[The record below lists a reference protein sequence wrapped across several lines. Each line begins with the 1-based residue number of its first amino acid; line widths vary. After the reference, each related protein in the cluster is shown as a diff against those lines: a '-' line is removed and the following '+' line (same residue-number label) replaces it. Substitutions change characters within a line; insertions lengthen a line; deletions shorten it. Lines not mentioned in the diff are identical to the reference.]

1 MARPLVLIF
10 QELASPQATPNT
22 PDLNTIVVGPAY
34 DLFDYPDDAA
44 TILLPSTYGQLEAH
58 AGNGTYPGYQPPAT
72 GSDAVTVLDGGY
84 PGQSAGS
91 KVDHASVKAVL
102 RLPRVVLG
110 STYLGAGV
118 APVFGGSVT
127 TTTADR
133 TLVTITGG
141 VTTDFVAAG
150 IQPGDRVV
158 MTSSQA
164 GVEQTVVRVVQSVG
178 EPNGSGLVAPGNEN
192 KLRLTQQLPDSGAGL
207 GQWTYDANGEIR
219 VERTLAT
226 QELLDPTDSIVTFPE
241 PGSDKLV
248 IKGGVGLSV
257 QLTPAATVAVPAP
270 ATTTVTRTLSYAEVY
285 LAYRALRQ
293 DLQEVGSVTSDDIR
307 VVGGVSTLVGLGK
320 IDARNPLAVGAF
332 LALQNGGTVPI
343 YYFGVATDDAAGHTS
358 ARGAMSNRRDLYCFV
373 PMTQDL
379 NVHAAYKA
387 EFDQMA
393 DPNFAQTNGVIQKF
407 RIVLGSIP
415 LPTTETIY
423 SGSISGVAQQPTG
436 VNTNRYRTVSIAAV
450 STGSIGVRAVLPGD
464 TVTFGL
470 TPSSS
475 DWQNRRGTHTV
486 SHVNSSKDYPNPG
499 DPSAFEVVPGSSR
512 WDDSAG
518 AVAGDIELLIRAPD
532 GTVKVSN
539 LARVDVSTGAGGTL
553 GTVRY
558 AMKNPTVVGGPY
570 TVLYVASPGLPA
582 VAVTIAGFAIT
593 VTVDGT
599 THTHTQVVNAVNAH
613 PVVSALLLATV
624 QAGGGQVV
632 EPSSQATRDPIA
644 GQTGAAANIVAGA
657 AVGNMRV
664 TGLTGMTALSVGNY
678 LTISGAA
685 SGANNGTFL
694 IAAFN
699 NANSVDVVNAGAVIP
714 DANNGALAWTER
726 RPYTSVVPVVGSC
739 TATVALN
746 DDLFNRLEDGSATF
760 LSAGVLPGD
769 TVEFP
774 LDPNNY
780 GPTAFEGRVLSYKVS
795 TVQNE
800 NRLLIANGEDDT
812 GSVAKELPHFF
823 ARDLQDRY
831 IDNTT
836 PNAQN
841 YRILRALSLEDQ
853 ILALVTIAQSVR
865 SKRLTI
871 MWPDQVEVSDL
882 RDGSLPRAV
891 PTTRTLAGLQPS
903 FYLACAVGGVIAGI
917 PPQAGLT
924 NGTFIGFTKL
934 VHAQGYFSEPQ
945 LSRLSDGGLFVC
957 VQRTPGALPECIH
970 QLTTD
975 PTAIEV
981 GELSVVKNVDFLSKF
996 FQDILETFIGQYN
1009 VLPETINEISR
1020 AVSDG
1025 AEQLKGRR
1033 VARFGPPLLE
1043 GSITS
1048 IGVSEFSADRIELF
1062 FNGKVPKPLNTVA
1075 FHLVV

>member
-10 QELASPQATPNT
+10 QELAAPQGTPPT

-34 DLFDYPDDAA
+34 DLFDYPDDAS
-44 TILLPSTYGQLEAH
+44 TILLSSTYGQLEAR
-58 AGNGTYPGYQPPAT
+58 AGNGTYTGYQPPAA
-72 GSDAVTVLDGGY
+72 GSDALTVLDGAY
-84 PGQSAGS
+84 PGQSSGS
-91 KVDHASVKAVL
+91 KVDHASVKAFL

-110 STYLGAGV
+110 STYLGALI

-127 TTTADR
+127 TSSADR

-141 VTTDFVAAG
+141 VTTSFVAAG
-150 IQPGDRVV
+150 IQPGDRVIL
-158 MTSSQA
+158 TSSQA

-178 EPNGSGLVAPGNEN
+178 EPNGAGLVAPGNEH

-207 GQWTYDANGEIR
+207 GQWTYDANTEIR
-219 VERTLAT
+219 IERTLAT
-226 QELLDPTDSIVTFPE
+226 QELLDPTDTIVTFPE

-248 IKGGVGLSV
+248 IKGGVTLSL
-257 QLTPAATVAVPAP
+257 QLTPVATVALPAP
-270 ATTTVTRTLSYAEVY
+270 TATTVSRTLSYAETY
-285 LAYRALRQ
+285 LSYRALRQ
-293 DLQEVGSVTSDDIR
+293 DLQDVGSVTSDDIR
-307 VVGGVSTLVGLGK
+307 VVGGVSVLGSLGK
-320 IDARNPLAVGAF
+320 IDARNPLAVGAY
-332 LALQNGGTVPI
+332 LALQNGGSVPI
-343 YYFGVATDDAAGHTS
+343 YYYGVATDDAAGHTA
-358 ARGAMSNRRDLYCFV
+358 ARGAFSPRRDLYCFI
-373 PMTQDL
+373 PLTQDL
-379 NVHAAYKA
+379 NIHAAYKS

-393 DPNFAQTNGVIQKF
+393 DPTYAQTNGVIQKF

-436 VNTNRYRTVSIAAV
+436 VTTNLYRTVSLAAA
-450 STGSIGVRAVLPGD
+450 STGSIGVRSVLPGD
-464 TVTFGL
+464 SVTFGL
-470 TPSSS
+470 TPSSA

-499 DPSAFEVVPGSSR
+499 DPSAFEVVPASSR
-512 WDDSAG
+512 WDDAAG
-518 AVAGDIELLIRAPD
+518 AVAGDIEILIRAPD

-539 LARVDVSTGAGGTL
+539 LAQVDVSTGAGGTL

-558 AMKNPTVVGGPY
+558 TMKAPTTVGGPY
-570 TVLYVASPGLPA
+570 TIVYAESPGIAA
-582 VAVTIAGFAIT
+582 VSVSIAGFAIT
-593 VTVDGT
+593 ITVDGT
-599 THTHTQVVNAVNAH
+599 THTHTNVANAVNAH
-613 PVVSALLLATV
+613 AVASSLMLAAV

-632 EPSSQATRDPIA
+632 TPASQATRDAIS
-644 GQTGAAANIVAGA
+644 GQSGAAANIVAGA

-685 SGANNGTFL
+685 SAANNGTFL
-694 IAAFN
+694 IVAFGG
-699 NANSVDVVNAGAVIP
+699 ATQVDVANAGAVIP
-714 DANNGALAWTER
+714 DANNGALAWVER
-726 RPYTSVVPVVGSC
+726 RPYTSIVPITGSC

-746 DDLFNRLEDGSATF
+746 DDLFNRLEDSSATF
-760 LSAGVLPGD
+760 LTAGVLPGD
-769 TVEFP
+769 TIEFP

-780 GPTAFEGRVLSYKVS
+780 GPTAYDGRVLSYKVS

-800 NRLLIANGEDDT
+800 NRLLIANGVDDT

-823 ARDLQDRY
+823 ARDVQDRY
-831 IDNTT
+831 IDNTV

-841 YRILRALSLEDQ
+841 YRILRALSLDDQ
-853 ILALVTIAQSVR
+853 LLALVTIAQSVR
-865 SKRLTI
+865 SKRLSV

-891 PTTRTLAGLQPS
+891 ATTRTLAGLQPS
-903 FYLACAVGGVIAGI
+903 YYLACAVGGVIAGI

-924 NGTFIGFTKL
+924 NGTFIGFSKL

-957 VQRTPGALPECIH
+957 VQRTPSALPECIH

-975 PTAIEV
+975 PTAIET
-981 GELSVVKNVDFLSKF
+981 GELSVVKNVDFVSLF
-996 FQDILETFIGQYN
+996 FQNILETFIGQYN
-1009 VLPETINEISR
+1009 VLPETINEIAR

-1025 AEQLKGRR
+1025 SEQLKGRR
-1033 VARFGPPLLE
+1033 VARFGAPLLE
-1043 GSITS
+1043 GAITS
-1048 IGVSEFSADRIELF
+1048 IGVSSFSADRIELYF
-1062 FNGKVPKPLNTVA
+1062 TGRVPRPLNTVA